1 MSTQLER
8 VCPNCGNELSAAMA
22 FCPVCMLRE
31 GLAGTLEPGE
41 STFEEAI
48 KPTSKQAAQRFE
60 HYELVTDQDGKP
72 VELGRGAMGVTYKA
86 YDVDLHRAV
95 TLKVISERY
104 LGDESARQRFL
115 REARAA
121 ASLRH
126 PNVASVFHL
135 GKTGGNYFY
144 AMEFVEGESLENLI
158 RRSGRLEVKRALEI
172 ATEVAAGLAAIN
184 KQKLVHRD
192 IKPSNIMVNI
202 DPEGSVTV
210 KIIDLGL
217 AKPAPD
223 APAEA
228 AISTPGAFAG
238 TPEFASP
245 EQFTGVGADIR
256 SDLYSLGVVLWE
268 MVTGH
273 AVFRGSPAEVMYQH
287 RDKSPPTEELKSFP
301 QPFVVLLE
309 VLLEKNPNRRFQTP
323 LELLESIETV
333 KGAILA
339 GRRMMKTIRVGV
351 FAPSD
356 VQKERNLADRLVN
369 STAAEFNI
377 PVSTSQ
383 FGCPRIIEEDLALQF
398 EVQHQYLA
406 DHSTFVLCPLFSEG
420 EDFEDETSEHEL
432 LGVEKFDLVICIVWS
447 RLGLLAQS
455 GATLRIGTA
464 EGTESDLGRSSEFND
479 TTVIWRERGVSVFRN
494 CNVPTPPLEPKED
507 RDEFGRRRDAVQEFF
522 EAWQILSPRQ
532 ELQALHPYES
542 LQEFEDLFRASFRR
556 FLSGRLIQNG
566 QEAPKTGNICR
577 WPLSPFRGLNLFS
590 FEHAPIF
597 HGRTKSVGEVLEAME
612 AQARVGR
619 PFVIVVGA
627 SGSGKS
633 SLVQAGV
640 LPFLTQPRT
649 ITGIGLWRR
658 AVTRPAAGGGG
669 GDCFDA
675 LAASLL
681 EPTGLPT
688 LRDTESENAS
698 HALARELRER
708 SDSVALRVRDAL
720 EHAAREWRIERLHR
734 SAQQERQLRG
744 FGRLH
749 DADMVRQIAESIEI
763 PKARLALVVDQLEEL
778 FTTGFSQTIRQRYVS
793 TIADLIRGGRVFV
806 LATLRSDFYPSYQ
819 QLAELVELTRP
830 SGKVDLR
837 PPTPYEIGE
846 MIRAPAEAA
855 GLRFEE
861 DASSGE
867 RLDQALRDAAVAT
880 PESLPLL
887 EHVLSLLYDEQ
898 SIRGDGVLRWSDY
911 RELGELKG
919 ALAQHA
925 ETVFGTLQASEQSAF
940 SLVMRYLVTLGQG
953 EDEVP
958 NRRTVPYRDFFP
970 LGEAD
975 NRQNMDA
982 KGFVDLFVSKRL
994 FVADSDPE
1002 GNVTVSVAHEAL
1014 LREWKRVKD
1023 WLADN
1028 REFLR
1033 MRDRLDSS
1041 LKLWLSRGRQKD
1053 DLLGPGLPLAE
1064 GEKLLGNF
1072 ASSLNHEQTDFVN
1085 ASIAEQLRR
1094 KRIRDRVRYAVLA
1107 SITAALV
1114 AAIIFGVVSFRQYRR
1129 AERAKS
1135 AANDSA
1141 KRATLARSEA
1151 EKLINFMMT
1160 DLRDKVEPI
1169 GRLDLLDDVNRRVKA
1184 YYDTIARGDDGA
1196 EIQRQHSLALVNYGD
1211 VLFDKGAPSEAGKLY
1226 REALEI
1232 TQKLANQNTGDPNYR
1247 ADLAA
1252 VYQQIGNVLESQG
1265 NVEEALKNYEESR
1278 SLRQKLVGEWPQNS
1292 DWQRLLAWS
1301 LQKVGLMLKARGDL
1315 PGAQRNFVQALNVA
1329 GELHRGDPKKLD
1341 FLDTLWILNIR
1352 VGEVLE
1358 AKGEPDGALNY
1369 YRNSLEAA
1377 QELKRGAPNDTNWQR
1392 YIGVSEE
1399 QIGNILMT
1407 EGDCE
1412 GAQQNY
1418 TAAFAVRSALFG
1430 QDQTNGLW
1438 EDDLA
1443 LNYEDLGSIS
1453 KAQGDLEN
1461 ALKMYKECL
1470 LHRTRLTSRDAT
1482 DSQAEQDFATSK
1494 NKFGLVLLGSGQF
1507 SAALESCMEAL
1518 RTAQMLAEK
1527 DGKNEEWQRNVA
1539 KAAEGV
1545 GEVLKAEGRSAE
1557 ALQMYQNALLIRKKL
1572 TSKDRRWKKEIAW
1585 NEEEI
1590 GDALMAAGDLV
1601 AASEHSRSAVTL
1613 GESLIAEDHGDIEV
1627 RSNLAKSYERLG
1639 EALAQAGRQVEALQN
1654 LMKSKGI
1661 FGELLLSHPNHAD
1674 WESDTASI
1682 CLDIANCLSMLP
1694 NRSSVEIQQQLEQG
1708 RDILL
1713 ERQKRFAL
1721 GYADTVLLKAIG
1733 DRLH

>member
-1 MSTQLER
+1 MSTQPQR
-8 VCPNCGNELSAAMA
+8 TCPNCGNELSAAMV
-22 FCPVCMLRE
+22 FCPVCTLRK
-31 GLAGTLEPGE
+31 GLAWATEPGE
-41 STFEEAI
+41 SSFEEAI
-48 KPTSKQAAQRFE
+48 KPTPVQTALRFE
-60 HYELVTDQDGKP
+60 HYELATGEDGKP

-86 YDVDLHRAV
+86 FDIDLHRVV
-95 TLKVISERY
+95 TLKVITEQY
-104 LGDESARQRFL
+104 LGDESARLRFL

-135 GKTGGNYFY
+135 GKTGENYFY

-158 RRSGRLEVKRALEI
+158 RRSGRLEVKMALEI
-172 ATEVAAGLAAIN
+172 ATQVAAGLAAVN

-192 IKPSNIMVNI
+192 IKPSNIMVNVETA
-202 DPEGSVTV
+202 DSVTV

-245 EQFTGVGADIR
+245 EQFTGLGVDIR

-287 RDKSPPTEELKSFP
+287 RDRSPPTEELKSLP
-301 QPFVVLLE
+301 QPAVVLLE
-309 VLLEKNPNRRFQTP
+309 VLLEKSPNRRFQTP

-333 KGAILA
+333 KGAIVA
-339 GRRMMKTIRVGV
+339 GRRMVKTIRVGV

-356 VQKERNLADRLVN
+356 VQKEQNLADRLMN
-369 STAAEFNI
+369 STAAEFSL
-377 PVSTSQ
+377 PVSTAQ
-383 FGCPRIIEEDLALQF
+383 FGCPRIVEEDLALQF
-398 EVQHQYLA
+398 DVQHEHRA
-406 DHSTFVLCPLFSEG
+406 DHSRFVLCPLFSEG
-420 EDFEDETSEHEL
+420 ENFGDEASENEL
-432 LGVEKFDLVICIVWS
+432 LGVERFDLIICIVWS
-447 RLGLLAQS
+447 RLGLLAKS
-455 GATLRIGTA
+455 GSMLGIGTVEDA
-464 EGTESDLGRSSEFND
+464 ERDLGRSSEFDD
-479 TTVIWRERGVSVFRN
+479 TAVIRRELGLSVYRN
-494 CNVPTPPLEPKED
+494 CNVPTPPLEPRED
-507 RDEFGRRRDAVQEFF
+507 RDEFGRRWDAVQEFF
-522 EAWQILSPRQ
+522 EGWQIHSPNQ
-532 ELQALHPYES
+532 KLNALRRYES
-542 LQEFEDLFRASFRR
+542 LQEFEDLFRADLRQ
-556 FLSGRLIQNG
+556 FLSGRLVQNG
-566 QEAPKTGNICR
+566 KETPEAGKMCR

-597 HGRTKSVGEVLEAME
+597 HGRTKAVGEVLEAME
-612 AQARVGR
+612 AQRRVGR

-633 SLVQAGV
+633 SLIQAGV
-640 LPFLTQPRT
+640 LPLLTQPGT
-649 ITGIGLWRR
+649 ISGIGLWRR
-658 AVTRPAAGGGG
+658 AVTRPAARGSG

-681 EPTGLPT
+681 EPTGLPV
-688 LRDTESENAS
+688 LRDTEAENAGQD
-698 HALARELRER
+698 LARELREC

-720 EHAAREWRIERLHR
+720 EHAAREYRIEKLHR
-734 SAQQERQLRG
+734 LAQQERQLRG
-744 FGRLH
+744 FGRLR
-749 DADMVRQIAESIEI
+749 DADATRQRAERIEI
-763 PKARLALVVDQLEEL
+763 PKARLALVIDQLEEL

-793 TIADLIRGGRVFV
+793 TIADLVRGGRVFV

-819 QLAELVELTRP
+819 QLAELVEVTRP

-867 RLDQALRDAAVAT
+867 RLDEALRDAAAAT

-925 ETVFGTLQASEQSAF
+925 ETVFGTLRTSEQSAF

-970 LGEAD
+970 QGKGD
-975 NRQNMDA
+975 TGQNMGA
-982 KGFVDLFVSKRL
+982 KGFVDLFVSNRL

-1014 LREWKRVKD
+1014 LREWKRVKE

-1064 GEKLLGNF
+1064 GEKLVGDF
-1072 ASSLNHEQTDFVN
+1072 APSLNQEQTDYVN
-1085 ASIAEQLRR
+1085 TSIAEQLRR

-1114 AAIIFGVVSFRQYRR
+1114 AAVIFGVVSFRQFRR
-1129 AERAKS
+1129 AERAKA
-1135 AANDSA
+1135 AANESA
-1141 KRATLARSEA
+1141 KRATVARSEA

-1169 GRLDLLDDVNRRVKA
+1169 GRLDLLDDVNRRVKS

-1232 TQKLANQNTGDPNYR
+1232 TQKLTNQNPGDPNFR

-1278 SLRQKLVGEWPQNS
+1278 SLREKLVEQSPQNS
-1292 DWQRLLAWS
+1292 DWQRRLAWS

-1315 PGAQRNFVQALNVA
+1315 PGAQKNFVQALNVA
-1329 GELHRGDPKKLD
+1329 GELHRRDLTKLD
-1341 FLDTLWILNIR
+1341 FLDALWILNIR

-1369 YRNSLEAA
+1369 YRDSLEVA
-1377 QELKRGAPNDTNWQR
+1377 QELKKDAPKDTNWQR

-1412 GAQQNY
+1412 GAQGDY
-1418 TAAFAVRSALFG
+1418 TAAFSVRSALFV
-1430 QDQTNGLW
+1430 QDQANGLW

-1443 LNYEDLGSIS
+1443 LSYEDLGSIA
-1453 KAQGDLEN
+1453 KAQGDLEK
-1461 ALKMYKECL
+1461 ALKMYRECL
-1470 LHRTRLTSRDAT
+1470 SHRTRLTSRDAT
-1482 DSQAEQDFATSK
+1482 DSEAQQDFATSK
-1494 NKFGLVLLGSGQF
+1494 NKFGLVLLASGQF
-1507 SAALESCMEAL
+1507 PAALESCTEAL
-1518 RTAQMLAEK
+1518 QTAQMLAEK
-1527 DGKNEEWQRNVA
+1527 DGKNEEWQRDMA

-1545 GEVLKAEGRSAE
+1545 GEVLKAEDRSAD
-1557 ALQMYQNALLIRKKL
+1557 ALPMYQKALLIRNKL
-1572 TSKDRRWKKEIAW
+1572 TSKDQRWKKEVAW

-1590 GDALMAAGDLV
+1590 GDALMRAGDYV
-1601 AASEHSRSAVTL
+1601 AASEHSRSAIRL
-1613 GESLIAEDHGDIEV
+1613 GESLVAEDHGDIEV
-1627 RSNLAKSYERLG
+1627 RSNLAKSYQGLG

-1654 LMKSKGI
+1654 LMRSKGI
-1661 FGELLLSHPNHAD
+1661 FEKLLLSYPKHAD
-1674 WESDTASI
+1674 WESATASI
-1682 CLDIANCLSMLP
+1682 CLDLANCLSMFP
-1694 NRSSVEIQQQLEQG
+1694 DRSSVEIRQQLEQG

-1713 ERQKRFAL
+1713 EKQKRFAL
-1721 GYADTVLLKAIG
+1721 GYSDTVLLKVIG